1 MRQFAPTPRFLC
13 LLSAALLAL
22 SPAAWA
28 ERDALVDQAAAQ
40 LRANQPSAAFDLL
53 SPHEAQRAGDVDF
66 DLALGVAANQTAHY
80 TRAIIALE
88 RAEQNAPDN
97 ARIKTELATAYF
109 AVRDTSRAKAMLASA
124 KAKGVPTEVAGTID
138 QFMRE
143 IDRIDINQA
152 PSRFNHAG
160 YISFGLGY
168 DNNASKGPNDKL
180 IPVPI
185 FGTTL
190 WMQPGVQA
198 TESSYYS
205 LNGGF
210 SGRYSLTPEWSWV
223 GSADYGLNNNTKEL
237 AKPFDAQNLSLATG
251 PMWRKER
258 HEVSLLASYNQQW
271 QGGSTAAHANGL
283 VGSWVYRFDGFRQL
297 STYVQYSNNRY
308 DQNANAN
315 ASRTVLGTTYS
326 HMLRDGLFGFVG
338 AYAGKEKPA
347 SKLPVL
353 QHLGN
358 DIYGLRAGVQY
369 NLRPDLG
376 LYASLNYEDR
386 SFDAIHPTFLQVRH
400 DQQTS
405 LNLGVNWLPAPQWRI
420 SPAINWQ
427 DSDSN
432 LPLFRVKHKGFS
444 VTARREF

>member
-1 MRQFAPTPRFLC
+1 MRLPVPSSRFLYFVGAF
-13 LLSAALLAL
+13 LLSL
-22 SPAAWA
+22 SLPAWA

-40 LRANQPSAAFDLL
+40 LRAKNPSAALDLL
-53 SPHEAQRAGDVDF
+53 SPHETVRAGDVDF
-66 DLALGVAANQTAHY
+66 DLALGVAANQTAQY
-80 TRAIIALE
+80 TRAILALE
-88 RAEQNAPDN
+88 RAEKNAPDN

-109 AVRDTSRAKAMLASA
+109 AVRDTQRAKAMLVDA

-143 IDRIDINQA
+143 IDRIDMRQA
-152 PSRFNHAG
+152 PSRFNHTG
-160 YISFGLGY
+160 YVSFGLGY
-168 DNNASKGPNDKL
+168 DSNASKGPNDKL

-190 WMQPGVQA
+190 WMQPAVQA
-198 TESSYYS
+198 AESSNYT

-210 SGRYSLTPEWSWV
+210 SGRYSLSPEWSWI
-223 GSADYGLNNNTKEL
+223 GSADYGLNNNTKNL
-237 AKPFDAQNLSLATG
+237 ARPFDSQNLSLATG

-271 QGGSTAAHANGL
+271 QGGSAAAHANGM
-283 VGSWVYRFDGFRQL
+283 VGSWVYRLDGFRQL
-297 STYVQYSNNRY
+297 STYVQYSSNHY

-315 ASRTVLGTTYS
+315 AHRSVVGTTYS
-326 HMLRDGLFGFVG
+326 HMLRNGLFGFVG
-338 AYAGKEKPA
+338 AYAGKEKSR
-347 SKLPVL
+347 SKLPAL
-353 QHLGN
+353 QHTGN

-369 NLRPDLG
+369 NLRPTLG

-386 SFDAIHPTFLQVRH
+386 SFNGVHPTFGQVRH

>member
-1 MRQFAPTPRFLC
+1 MRIAKLNPS
-13 LLSAALLAL
+13 LSCTTLALLL
-22 SPAAWA
+22 FSLPAHAV
-28 ERDALVDQAAAQ
+28 RDAVVDQAAEH
-40 LRANQPSAAFDLL
+40 LRANQAAAAFTLL
-53 SPHEAQRAGDVDF
+53 DPLEVERAGDIDF
-66 DLALGVAANQTAHY
+66 DLALGVASNQTAHY
-80 TRAIIALE
+80 TRAIMALE
-88 RAEQNAPDN
+88 RAEKNAPDN
-97 ARIKTELATAYF
+97 ARVKTELASAYF
-109 AVRDTSRAKAMLASA
+109 AVRDTKRAKEQLIAA
-124 KAKGVPTEVAGTID
+124 KAQGVPTEVAGTID

-143 IDRIDINQA
+143 IDRIDTNKA
-152 PSRFNHAG
+152 PSRFNHTG

-190 WMQPGVQA
+190 WMTPAVQSQ
-198 TESSYYS
+198 ESSYYS

-210 SGRYSLTPEWSWV
+210 SGRYTLTPEWSWV
-223 GSADYGLNNNTKEL
+223 GSADYGLNNNL
-237 AKPFDAQNLSLATG
+237 RNIAKPFDAQNLSLATG

-258 HEVSLLASYNQQW
+258 HEISLLASYGQQW
-271 QGGSTAAHANGL
+271 QGGAESATSNGF
-283 VGSWVYRFDGFRQL
+283 VGSWVYRFDGFRQV
-297 STYVQYSNNRY
+297 STYIQYSSNRY

-315 ASRTVLGTTYS
+315 AKRTIIGSTYS
-326 HMLRDGLFGFVG
+326 HMLRNGLFGFAGV
-338 AYAGKEKPA
+338 YAGKEKPT
-347 SKLPVL
+347 SQLPVL

-376 LYASLNYEDR
+376 IYASLNYEDR
-386 SFDAIHPTFLQVRH
+386 QFDGVQPTFGQVRH
-400 DQQTS
+400 DKQTS
-405 LNLGVNWLPAPQWRI
+405 LNMGVNWVPAPYWRI

-432 LPLFRVKHKGFS
+432 LPLFRVKHKGLS